1 MRDEGGEEQRGSDDR
16 PGRALGRKWA
26 DVVGVRADARGD
38 AGQAGVLV
46 PRLGASPRRG
56 RRSKPREVSFAPV
69 ELVPASVAVP
79 AVEVTL
85 PGGVRLAIG
94 SSATAELVAA
104 VIEGLRRGC

>member
-1 MRDEGGEEQRGSDDR
+1 MRDRKSNARRMDALVERWGGSGQTLSGFARTH
-16 PGRALGRKWA
+16 
-26 DVVGVRADARGD
+26 GVTRDK
-38 AGQAGVLV
+38 LV
-46 PRLGASPRRG
+46 YWCRRLGAAPRRG
-56 RRSKPREVSFAPV
+56 RRSKAREVSFAPV